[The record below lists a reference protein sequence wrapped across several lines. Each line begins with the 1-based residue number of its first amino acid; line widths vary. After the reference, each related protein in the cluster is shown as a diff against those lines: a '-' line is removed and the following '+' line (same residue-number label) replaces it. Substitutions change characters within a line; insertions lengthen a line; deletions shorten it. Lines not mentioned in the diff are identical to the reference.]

1 MKVAFELEFP
11 DEQAA
16 DAFRWLQNLPA
27 GWAARWKQRKSK
39 QNIIAPE
46 SGNQP
51 KLSEADQNRL
61 LDEFTGSWQS
71 DEDGTELARQIRES
85 RYFRDRDVEL

>member
-16 DAFRWLQNLPA
+16 DAFRWLQNLPT
-27 GWAARWKQRKSK
+27 GWAARWKQRKTKKPVVNGRDS
-39 QNIIAPE
+39 QAR
-46 SGNQP
+46 
-51 KLSEADQNRL
+51 LSETDQNRL
-61 LDEFTGSWQS
+61 LDEFAGSWQS

>member
-16 DAFRWLQNLPA
+16 DAFRWLQTLPA
-27 GWAARWKQRKSK
+27 GWAARWKQRKTKKDVNTS
-39 QNIIAPE
+39 QH
-46 SGNQP
+46 NQP
-51 KLSEADQNRL
+51 KLSDADQNRL
-61 LDEFTGSWQS
+61 LDEFAGSWQS
-71 DEDGTELARQIRES
+71 DEDGTELSRQIRES

>member
-27 GWAARWKQRKSK
+27 GWAARWKHLKTKK
-39 QNIIAPE
+39 QVAA
-46 SGNQP
+46 SQVAQSD
-51 KLSEADQNRL
+51 LSEAEQNRL
-61 LDEFTGSWQS
+61 LDEFAGSWQS
-71 DEDGTELARQIRES
+71 AEDGTELARQIRES

>member
-27 GWAARWKQRKSK
+27 GWAARWKQRKTKKPAIS
-39 QNIIAPE
+39 QD
-46 SGNQP
+46 GQTRM
-51 KLSEADQNRL
+51 SEADQNRL
-61 LDEFTGSWQS
+61 LDEFAGSWQS
-71 DEDGTELARQIRES
+71 AENGTELARQIRES

>member
-16 DAFRWLQNLPA
+16 DVFRWLQNLPV
-27 GWAARWKQRKSK
+27 GWAARWKQRRTKK
-39 QNIIAPE
+39 YVNTNLD
-46 SGNQP
+46 NQP
-51 KLSEADQNRL
+51 KLSTADQNRL
-61 LDEFTGSWQS
+61 IDEFAGSWQS
-71 DEDGTELARQIRES
+71 DEAGTELVHQLRES

>member
-16 DAFRWLQNLPA
+16 DAFRWLQNLPV
-27 GWAARWKQRKSK
+27 GWVARWKQRKPK
-39 QNIIAPE
+39 QAVAINP
-46 SGNQP
+46 GNHLP
-51 KLSEADQNRL
+51 LSTADQHRL
-61 LDEFTGSWQS
+61 IDEFAGSWQS

>member
-1 MKVAFELEFP
+1 MKVALELEFP

-27 GWAARWKQRKSK
+27 GWAARWKQRKTKKSAAINQK
-39 QNIIAPE
+39 DQPE
-46 SGNQP
+46 
-51 KLSEADQNRL
+51 LSEAEQHRL
-61 LDEFTGSWQS
+61 LDEFAGSWQS
-71 DEDGTELARQIRES
+71 DEDGTELARQLREA